1 MSTFQKDVLL
11 TVVFLT
17 TTTTK
22 TVFGTCDGLSSIGD
36 VEVVRARLVWDVLHT
51 AAAILVVS
59 AGHFGLRRTFHS

>member
-11 TVVFLT
+11 TVEFL
-17 TTTTK
+17 TTTK
-22 TVFGTCDGLSSIGD
+22 TVFGTCDGLSSVGD

>member
-11 TVVFLT
+11 TVVFL